1 MIMLYRSGALLAAA
15 LLVSSMLGCV
25 EDEWWD
31 LPQDLVTTDSVSIDG
46 TVYVIS
52 PYGNRVIS
60 IDSHT
65 QEIASLE
72 VGKNPRVLTTDDTVD
87 GPKHLFTI
95 NQDDS
100 TMSIVDVAEWHE
112 HPDSY
117 TAAELSLKPFFDQ
130 LVFSPSGEM
139 VISYIGT
146 EVTEAD
152 LVGQGSVNPNE
163 VAIID
168 LLELTV
174 AFVTLESRPTDVIF
188 TDDGALAL
196 LPTRTGVE
204 VVEPYL
210 MPGGDPISY
219 PFSSDL
225 ANPVT
230 PSVLRVS
237 PNADLAFA
245 AAPGNDV
252 VYVLDLLD
260 PSFNLISTGWVPDD
274 IAITGDGSTTV
285 VVGGTGQALY
295 FDNAAQA
302 EQTLDVGTPV
312 DTIVLHR
319 VDREGLNED
328 ELEDIDPDFAILYN
342 TSVPQRSFA
351 IVTFDEDVPEVDT
364 YATDESI
371 TRIDID
377 PTGQTAVIFHGDSGW
392 GSGRLSMFN
401 LESRYPATI
410 LLESPPHDMTFL
422 PTEDAT
428 VEPVGYVMVV
438 LKESGK
444 LVRYSLSSYGAAVV
458 GVAENPEVVR
468 SVHGDPYLVHVVHEE
483 PLGLMTFLNPYRPLA
498 LPGGFPTVYG
508 YGLTGILD

>member
-1 MIMLYRSGALLAAA
+1 MFNRASTLALAALIA
-15 LLVSSMLGCV
+15 TGMLGCV
-25 EDEWWD
+25 EEDWWD
-31 LPQDLVTTDSVSIDG
+31 MPQDLVTTDSVSIDG
-46 TVYVIS
+46 MVYTIS
-52 PYGNRVIS
+52 PYGNRVIA
-60 IDSHT
+60 IDSDT
-65 QEIASLE
+65 QAVTSLE
-72 VGKNPRVLTTDDTVD
+72 VGQNPQVLTTDDTVD
-87 GPKHLFTI
+87 GPQHLFTI

-100 TMSIVDVAEWHE
+100 TMSIVDVAAWHGS
-112 HPDSY
+112 PDTY
-117 TAAELSLKPFFDQ
+117 AAAELSLKPFFDQ
-130 LVFSPSGEM
+130 LVFSPMGDM

-152 LVGQGSVNPNE
+152 LVGHGSVNPNE
-163 VAIID
+163 VAVID
-168 LLELTV
+168 LLALDV
-174 AFVTLESRPTDVIF
+174 SFVTLESRPTDVIF
-188 TDDGALAL
+188 TEDGSLAL

-210 MPGGDPISY
+210 MPGADPISY

-260 PSFNLISTGWVPDD
+260 PSFNLISTGWVPKD
-274 IAITGDGSTTV
+274 IAVTGDGGTTL
-285 VVGGTGQALY
+285 VVGGTAQALY

-302 EQTLDVGTPV
+302 EETLDLGTPV
-312 DTIVLHR
+312 DTIVMHR
-319 VDREGLNED
+319 VDRDGLTD
-328 ELEDIDPDFAILYN
+328 EQLDDIEPDFAILYN
-342 TSVPQRSFA
+342 TAVPQHSFA
-351 IVTFDEDVPEVDT
+351 IVTFDEDVPEVET
-364 YATDESI
+364 YATDEYI

-401 LESRYPATI
+401 LESRYPSTI

-428 VEPVGYVMVV
+428 VESAGYVMVV
-438 LKESGK
+438 LKESGT
-444 LVRYSLSSYGAAVV
+444 LVRYSLSDYSAAVV
-458 GVAENPEVVR
+458 GVAANPEVVR
-468 SVHGDPYLVHVVHEE
+468 SVHGNPYLVHVVHEE

-498 LPGGFPTVYG
+498 LPGGFPTVYA